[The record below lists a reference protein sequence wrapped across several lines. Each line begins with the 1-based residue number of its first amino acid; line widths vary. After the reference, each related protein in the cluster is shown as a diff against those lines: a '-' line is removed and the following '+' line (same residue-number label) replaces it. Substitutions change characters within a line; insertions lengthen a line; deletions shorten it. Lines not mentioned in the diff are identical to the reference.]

1 MIAVIFIYLI
11 LSIGIKRKKDMAGK
25 QSEKKK
31 AKNVPPSSKK
41 NYIENIKKLGN
52 KKRTLAISG
61 AALVI
66 LIIVS
71 LLIIPQV
78 YTKDR
83 SLEII
88 QNNFQ
93 YDSEFIMP
101 HIVEGG
107 PKKDGIP
114 SIDVPQYISA
124 EEADSFLAPEDIVV
138 GVIVNNRVLAYPAK
152 IMAHHEIVNDNTGE
166 ERFSV
171 TYCPLT
177 RSAVGYLGRELGV
190 TGQLYNSNLVMYD
203 RETGSRIPQ
212 MLGMAIDGPIKDQF
226 LTPLQTELTAW
237 QRWKAV
243 YPETKVLSPETGL
256 GRNYKKNPYQNYEG
270 TEDVWFSVVAKNDH
284 FSSKKV
290 VTGIELD
297 GHFFAVPKQEM
308 GFMGWIQFPVEDQ
321 TLHIVHD
328 KELNVVRAY
337 RNSIA
342 DENRLHTIDGYWFAW
357 FAYHPDTEVIDIK
370 MQQLPG

>member
-1 MIAVIFIYLI
+1 
-11 LSIGIKRKKDMAGK
+11 MAKK
-25 QSEKKK
+25 QSAKKK
-31 AKNVPPSSKK
+31 VKKARSSSKEGYPK
-41 NYIENIKKLGN
+41 SWGN
-52 KKRTLAISG
+52 RKRTLVISG
-61 AALVI
+61 ATLVI
-66 LIIVS
+66 IIVAS

-78 YTKDR
+78 YNKDR

-88 QNNFQ
+88 KNSLQ
-93 YDSEFIMP
+93 YDSEFIVDN
-101 HIVEGG
+101 IVEGG

-114 SIDVPQYISA
+114 SVDAPQYVSA
-124 EEADSFLAPEDIVV
+124 EEADAFLTTEDIVV
-138 GVIVNNRVLAYPAK
+138 GVVVDNRILAYPTK
-152 IMAHHEIVNDNTGE
+152 IMAHHEIANDHAGDE
-166 ERFSV
+166 QFSV

-226 LTPLQTELTAW
+226 LTPLQTELTTW
-237 QRWKAV
+237 QRWKTA

-256 GRNYKKNPYQNYEG
+256 GRNYKKNPYQDYEE

-290 VTGIELD
+290 ITGIELD

-308 GFMGWIQFPVEDQ
+308 GIMGWIQFPVGDQ
-321 TLHIVHD
+321 TLYIVHD
-328 KELNVVRAY
+328 KDLNVVRAY
-337 RNSIA
+337 KNSIA
-342 DENRLHTIDGYWFAW
+342 DENRLNTIDGYWFAW

-370 MQQLPG
+370 MQQSQG